1 MWLLHFSIISG
12 EFFIFLFVFSG
23 PIHTH
28 ILAHSDAI
36 QLWRKIMGPTK
47 TFRAQYEAPD
57 TIRGTFGL
65 TDTRNSSHGSGCE
78 N

>member
-1 MWLLHFSIISG
+1 
-12 EFFIFLFVFSG
+12 
-23 PIHTH
+23 
-28 ILAHSDAI
+28 
-36 QLWRKIMGPTK
+36 MGPTK